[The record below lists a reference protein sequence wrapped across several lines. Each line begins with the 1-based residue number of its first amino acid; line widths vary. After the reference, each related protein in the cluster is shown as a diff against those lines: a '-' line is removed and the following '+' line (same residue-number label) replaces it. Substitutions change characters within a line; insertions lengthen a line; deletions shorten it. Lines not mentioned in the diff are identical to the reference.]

1 MTANTQ
7 LIGKQIA
14 KLIRM
19 INFVTQLTPS
29 RYHLIGFSLGAHVAG
44 FTGMEIRNISR
55 ITGLD
60 PASPLFEGYPPRVR
74 LDPSDADFVDVIH
87 SNGDS
92 FIRGGLGSYAPMGH
106 VDFYP
111 NGGRVQVG
119 CNSVLMGALTD
130 ILYGKWNSLCN
141 HRRAF
146 RFFIDSTRSTC
157 TFRAFACSSY
167 EEYVKGNCFS
177 CGHDGSKCSNMGYF
191 AHLSK
196 GRGNMYL
203 VTREKEP
210 FCGMSRIQCA
220 CHVLYECTPISHSE
234 SIPDSNRIGQR
245 APRTSGDV
253 GKNGDTNV
261 CRQWRQ

>member
-1 MTANTQ
+1 MINVDWENGSRMPHYVQAAANTQ

-14 KLIRM
+14 KLIRL
-19 INFVTQLTPS
+19 INYVTDIGPS
-29 RYHLIGFSLGAHVAG
+29 HYHLIGFSLGAHVAG
-44 FTGMEIRNISR
+44 FTGMEVKNISR

-74 LDPSDADFVDVIH
+74 LDPSDANFVDVIH

-119 CNSVLMGALTD
+119 CSSAIMGALTD
-130 ILYGKWNSLCN
+130 MIYGKWSALCN

-146 RFFIDSTRSTC
+146 RFFIDSVHRTC
-157 TFRAFACSSY
+157 TFRAFSCSSY

-177 CGHDGSKCSNMGYF
+177 CGPDGSKCSNMGYF
-191 AHLSK
+191 SYNSK
-196 GRGNMYL
+196 GRGSMYL
-203 VTREKEP
+203 VTRDKEP
-210 FCGMSRIQCA
+210 FCGEYSKGY
-220 CHVLYECTPISHSE
+220 VEPF
-234 SIPDSNRIGQR
+234 SN
-245 APRTSGDV
+245 
-253 GKNGDTNV
+253 
-261 CRQWRQ
+261 